1 MVKFYKP
8 THGGIMAVGK
18 LTGPKRAEVL
28 LLVFGEK
35 GAAEVRKNSGEAE
48 IPQMGYFMTRLN
60 DISSE
65 ELDQILEKFY
75 KQSISDSGDLMAAPN
90 FFKNALNVALGAN
103 KAKRLSGPM
112 SASDQDC
119 GIGCSAE
126 HGTSDDLKLYS
137 Y

>member
-28 LLVFGEK
+28 LLVFSEK

-75 KQSISDSGDLMAAPN
+75 KQSISDGGGPHGGSK
-90 FFKNALNVALGAN
+90 FFQK
-103 KAKRLSGPM
+103 
-112 SASDQDC
+112 
-119 GIGCSAE
+119 CSKC
-126 HGTSDDLKLYS
+126 SPWSK
-137 Y
+137 